1 MKKFMVVTLCE
12 GETHAAFFDTYR
24 EASRYRTDAE
34 CGMGGYAEIYER
46 SEEYQSI
53 NQYRFLES

>member
-24 EASRYRTDAE
+24 EASNYRTNAE
-34 CGMGGYAEIYER
+34 CGMGAYAEIYER
-46 SEEYQSI
+46 KALDDRREYV
-53 NQYRFLES
+53 FLES